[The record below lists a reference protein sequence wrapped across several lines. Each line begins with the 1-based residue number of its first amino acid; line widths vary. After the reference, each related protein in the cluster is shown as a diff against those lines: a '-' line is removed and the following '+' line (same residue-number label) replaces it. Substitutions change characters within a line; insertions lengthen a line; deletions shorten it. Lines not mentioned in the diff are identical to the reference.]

1 MAAKTKEERIAAI
14 DEKIKKKRAEIKL
27 LEEKKKQILN
37 PVSMRS
43 VLSKAKEAG
52 MTPEEVADKLG
63 IKL

>member
-1 MAAKTKEERIAAI
+1 MAARTKEERIAAI
-14 DEKIKKKRAEIKL
+14 DEKIKKKRTEIKL